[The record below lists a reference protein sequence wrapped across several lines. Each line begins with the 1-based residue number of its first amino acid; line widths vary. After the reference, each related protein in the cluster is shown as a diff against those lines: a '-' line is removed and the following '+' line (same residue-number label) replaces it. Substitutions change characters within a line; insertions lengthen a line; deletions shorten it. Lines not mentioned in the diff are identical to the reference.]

1 MNTVEE
7 LLMGRS
13 VLVCCGSG
21 GVGKTT
27 VAAALGIAGA
37 QRGRRA
43 CIITIDPARRLA
55 DALDA
60 AGLSNEPRAIEG
72 DFDGELFAVMLD
84 ARATFDDLVR
94 RYATDEE
101 QVQEILTNVI
111 YANLVSSL
119 SGTQEYMATE
129 KLFELHESG
138 AFDLIVVDTPPSR
151 AALDFLD
158 APNRL
163 ASFIDNRIFRLM
175 LSPGKSYFKPLTLG
189 SQLLLRTIARVA
201 GSEIVDDAIAFF
213 RAFEGMEDGFKAR
226 ASSVQNMLADT
237 STAFVLIT
245 APRRD
250 AINEAM
256 FFAQRLASSH
266 HAIDA
271 LVVNRVFPDFGGPI
285 VASRVVESDTPLG
298 ALIANLATMSAI
310 SVRDDALIGDLSALV
325 SPSPLVR
332 VPFLSRD
339 VHDLS
344 SLTDVARYLL
354 GELPWERGEGPHR

>member
-1 MNTVEE
+1 
-7 LLMGRS
+7 
-13 VLVCCGSG
+13 
-21 GVGKTT
+21 
-27 VAAALGIAGA
+27 
-37 QRGRRA
+37 
-43 CIITIDPARRLA
+43 
-55 DALDA
+55 
-60 AGLSNEPRAIEG
+60 
-72 DFDGELFAVMLD
+72 
-84 ARATFDDLVR
+84 
-94 RYATDEE
+94 
-101 QVQEILTNVI
+101 
-111 YANLVSSL
+111 
-119 SGTQEYMATE
+119 
-129 KLFELHESG
+129 
-138 AFDLIVVDTPPSR
+138 
-151 AALDFLD
+151 
-158 APNRL
+158 
-163 ASFIDNRIFRLM
+163 M

-354 GELPWERGEGPHR
+354 GELPWERGEGSHR